1 MSAQNKAVIRRWLNA
16 AYNKGDWKVLD
27 EVIAPNFVRHDQAS
41 GVTGKGPD
49 VEKQVAT
56 LYRTAFPDL
65 HIKIAEMVVEGNT
78 VAVRWTAVGTA
89 TGNLR
94 GTSLS
99 GRKVV
104 TPGISICRI
113 SRGKITEQFVW
124 WDTAAFNQQVLP
136 QTAAAGAS

>member
-1 MSAQNKAVIRRWLNA
+1 MSAQNKALIRRWINA

-27 EVIAPNFVRHDQAS
+27 EVLASNFVRHDEAS

-65 HIKIAEMVVEGNT
+65 HVAVDEIIAEGNT
-78 VAVRWTAVGTA
+78 VALRWTATGTA
-89 TGNLR
+89 TGNLK
-94 GTSLS
+94 GMSLS

-104 TPGISICRI
+104 THGISVCRI
-113 SRGKITEQFVW
+113 SRGKVTEHYAT
-124 WDTAAFNQQVLP
+124 WDTAAFNQQILP
-136 QTAAAGAS
+136 Q